1 MSDIEKVD
9 LESKDLVA
17 ERVERL
23 KALFPEIAVE
33 GDGSIDFEKLRLILG
48 DEVDEGQERYAFTW
62 PGKAD
67 AIVRRKCLQLLPFVP
82 MRMQASIGA
91 PLRTFISRAITLK
104 C

>member
-23 KALFPEIAVE
+23 KAMAQSISRNCGLFWETRLMKGRSATPSP
-33 GDGSIDFEKLRLILG
+33 GLEK
-48 DEVDEGQERYAFTW
+48 QMPF
-62 PGKAD
+62 
-67 AIVRRKCLQLLPFVP
+67 VRRKCLQLLPFVP

>member
-33 GDGSIDFEKLRLILG
+33 GDGSIDFRETAAYSG
-48 DEVDEGQERYAFTW
+48 
-62 PGKAD
+62 
-67 AIVRRKCLQLLPFVP
+67 RR
-82 MRMQASIGA
+82 G
-91 PLRTFISRAITLK
+91 
-104 C
+104 